1 MDPYRIASLLSL
13 RQTGSVT
20 EKVIQYGNFML
31 CIITKC
37 VSLNLEEKYSGQF
50 YGPNERHH
58 CHWEFSEN
66 KWMRE

>member
-50 YGPNERHH
+50 
-58 CHWEFSEN
+58 
-66 KWMRE
+66 